1 MALTP
6 DPPKPRPRL
15 QKAFYNPGHFGNGR
29 PNPKPPNR
37 KGIKNKR
44 NQVPGLRI
52 LEATRK
58 ERNAE
63 KVAAIKA
70 GRKLD
75 AAAKDLTPLGF
86 MEEVL
91 RRPSEYPT
99 AARMWA
105 AKEAAPYI
113 HRKQPI
119 AIETG
124 PAPEDAATLLREH
137 LAAME
142 LSTSGSTKE

>member
-6 DPPKPRPRL
+6 SPPKALKRPRL
-15 QKAFYNPGHFGNGR
+15 QRGPWQKGG
-29 PNPKPPNR
+29 PNPSTGRKAGPNKINR
-37 KGIKNKR
+37 
-44 NQVPGLRI
+44 VPGLRV

-58 ERNAE
+58 ERLEQLARGKAE
-63 KVAAIKA
+63 DRAC
-70 GRKLD
+70 
-75 AAAKDLTPLGF
+75 KDLTPLGF

-91 RRPSEYPT
+91 RNPSKWPSN
-99 AARMWA
+99 ARMWA

-124 PAPEDAATLLREH
+124 PAPEDAAALLREH

-142 LSTSGSTKE
+142 KSTSGKEE

>member
-6 DPPKPRPRL
+6 SPPSAFKRPRL
-15 QKAFYNPGHFGNGR
+15 KKTGSQWVKGGPNPGHG
-29 PNPKPPNR
+29 KY
-37 KGIKNKR
+37 KGVKNKR
-44 NQVPGLRI
+44 NRVPGLRV

-58 ERNAE
+58 ERLE
-63 KVAAIKA
+63 QIAAGKA
-70 GRKLD
+70 ADR
-75 AAAKDLTPLGF
+75 AAKDLTPLGF

-91 RRPSEYPT
+91 RHPSQWPSN
-99 AARMWA
+99 ARMWA

-124 PAPEDAATLLREH
+124 PAPEDAAALLREN
-137 LAAME
+137 LAAMNK
-142 LSTSGSTKE
+142 LTGKE